1 MHDRCQVNVGAIDVR
16 EIGICFVENQRQ
28 LRSGKHDGFCSFAPA
43 KRVRDGAKLVVM
55 FLGSAARIH
64 NLHICLVNA
73 IDLIG
78 PRHHDI
84 DAE

>member
-1 MHDRCQVNVGAIDVR
+1 
-16 EIGICFVENQRQ
+16 
-28 LRSGKHDGFCSFAPA
+28 
-43 KRVRDGAKLVVM
+43 VRDGAKLVVM